1 MLVILS
7 LKSYDGK
14 KEKWD
19 MSSIRLIIKSE
30 KAEEGAECEG
40 GLMRMILKRNWG
52 YLKSELRITAKMILF
67 FISDIYNEREDFL
80 WKMFGMKLRIQES
93 EDYWGE

>member
-30 KAEEGAECEG
+30 KAEERAECEG
-40 GLMRMILKRNWG
+40 WIDADDLEK
-52 YLKSELRITAKMILF
+52 ELGIIFCM
-67 FISDIYNEREDFL
+67 
-80 WKMFGMKLRIQES
+80 
-93 EDYWGE
+93 